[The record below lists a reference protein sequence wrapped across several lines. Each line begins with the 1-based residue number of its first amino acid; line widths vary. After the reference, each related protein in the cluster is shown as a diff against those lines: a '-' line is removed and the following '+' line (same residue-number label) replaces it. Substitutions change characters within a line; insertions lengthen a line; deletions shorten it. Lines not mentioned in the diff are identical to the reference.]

1 MARPASGRAV
11 AQRLRGAEGRFPGWP
26 SQSQRGRTRAVPA
39 PPEGE
44 PRARGNR
51 RFCSAPGAKWLPLEG
66 KLSQP
71 ISREAVTDEVE
82 PAAFDRLSTNGDAD
96 TSSVIRLAGDAGC
109 HLPLQGK
116 ALKRP
121 RPGTIVPCCANVP
134 ACAVKGANMQ
144 KMYGDV
150 AKCCDVAVHCF
161 QLIASFCRE
170 GQAPPLRNRRTFSRR
185 THVSA
190 ELRFRVDQGIG
201 PCVFPPCPRSL
212 GGRLAGPV
220 RNGAAHASV
229 LPAG

>member
-26 SQSQRGRTRAVPA
+26 SQSQRGRTRAVTA

-51 RFCSAPGAKWLPLEG
+51 RFCSAPGAKWLPL
-66 KLSQP
+66 
-71 ISREAVTDEVE
+71 
-82 PAAFDRLSTNGDAD
+82 
-96 TSSVIRLAGDAGC
+96 
-109 HLPLQGK
+109 QGK

-121 RPGTIVPCCANVP
+121 RSGTIVPCCANVP

-190 ELRFRVDQGIG
+190 ELRSRHRPLRFSALPALTRRAFAG
-201 PCVFPPCPRSL
+201 PC
-212 GGRLAGPV
+212 AQ
-220 RNGAAHASV
+220 
-229 LPAG
+229 